1 MQVEQIYEVVNTVT
15 QEVLGESNVVQED
28 LSNIVD
34 VGQTIQNLGSAAFE
48 NYTRTLIDHIGR
60 VVFVNR
66 PYSGSAPSV
75 LMDSWEYGSIL
86 EKIQAEMPTAQQNDS
101 WDLQDNTTYN
111 QDTFKKPIVSAKFFN
126 NKTTFE
132 TQMSFAERQ
141 VKSAFDSVSQLNAFF
156 SMLDTAIYNG
166 QTVKTDALI
175 MRTINNA
182 IATTIAQSFGDGTG
196 AGYDEGTSVKAVNLL
211 YMYNQ
216 AYPDNKIATLADA
229 MSNGRFIRFASYN
242 MSLYVDR
249 MRKLSKLFN
258 IGGKA
263 RFTPKDRLHFVMLND
278 FAKAADVYNQSDTF
292 HDQFT
297 ALPNAETVPYWQGSG
312 TGYDLD
318 SITSVNVTIPNGNE
332 GGGDIVA
339 TGILGV
345 MFDRDALGVCNQD
358 RRVTTHYNARAE
370 FFNNWYKVDAQYFN
384 DFDENIVVFYAND
397 SGTED

>member
-1 MQVEQIYEVVNTVT
+1 MNVEQIYQVVNTVT
-15 QEVLGESNVVQED
+15 TEVLGESAIVNED

-34 VGQTIQNLGSAAFE
+34 VGQTIANLGSAAFE

-66 PYSGSAPSV
+66 PYAGSAPSV
-75 LMDSWEYGSIL
+75 LMDAWEYGSIL
-86 EKIQAEMPTAQQNDS
+86 EKIQADMPTAQANDS
-101 WDLQDNTTYN
+101 WQLTDGQTYV
-111 QDTFKKPIVSAKFFN
+111 QDTFRKPNVSAKFFN
-126 NKTTFE
+126 NRTTFE

-182 IATTIAQSFGDGTG
+182 IATTIANSFGNGTG
-196 AGYDEGTSVKAVNLL
+196 SGYSTGTSVKAVNLL

-216 AYPDNKIATLADA
+216 NYPDATINTLAEA
-229 MSNGRFIRFASYN
+229 MSNDRFIRFASYN
-242 MSLYVDR
+242 MALYVDR
-249 MRKLSKLFN
+249 MRKLSTLFN

-263 RFTPKDRLHFVMLND
+263 RFTPQDRLHFVMLND

-292 HDQFT
+292 HEQFT

-312 TGYDLD
+312 TNYDLD
-318 SITSVNVTIPNGNE
+318 SITGINVSIDNGGE
-332 GGGDIVA
+332 TPTDIVA

-384 DFDENIVVFYAND
+384 DFNENIVVFYAND
-397 SGTED
+397 TSN

>member
-1 MQVEQIYEVVNTVT
+1 MQVEQIYQIVNTIT
-15 QEVLGESNVVQED
+15 NEVLGDSAVVKED
-28 LSNIVD
+28 LSNVVEIGD
-34 VGQTIQNLGSAAFE
+34 TIANLGSAAFE
-48 NYTRTLIDHIGR
+48 NYTRSLIDHIGK

-75 LMDSWEYGSIL
+75 LMDAWEYGSIL
-86 EKIQAEMPTAQQNDS
+86 EKIQAEMPTAQANDS
-101 WDLQDNTTYN
+101 WNLQDGQTYV
-111 QDTFKKPIVSAKFFN
+111 QDTFRKPSVSAKFYN
-126 NKTTFE
+126 SKTTFE

-156 SMLDTAIYNG
+156 SMIDTAIYNG
-166 QTVKTDALI
+166 QTVKTDSLV

-182 IATTIAQSFGDGTG
+182 IAHTIANSFGDGTG
-196 AGYDEGTSVKAVNLL
+196 IGYDAGTSVKAVNLL

-216 AYPDNKIATLADA
+216 QYPDNKHNNLASA
-229 MSNGRFIRFASYN
+229 MSDGRFIRFASYN
-242 MSLYVDR
+242 MALYEDR
-249 MRKLSKLFN
+249 MKKLSKLFN

-312 TGYDLD
+312 VNYDTN
-318 SITSVNVTIPNGNE
+318 SISSINVTIDGASA
-332 GGGDIVA
+332 GVDIVA
-339 TGILGV
+339 NGIIGV

-384 DFDENIVVFYAND
+384 DFNENIVVFYAAV
-397 SGTED
+397 TE

>member
-1 MQVEQIYEVVNTVT
+1 MNVEQIYQVVNTVT
-15 QEVLGESNVVQED
+15 TEVLGESAIVNED

-34 VGQTIQNLGSAAFE
+34 VGQTIANLGSAAFE

-66 PYSGSAPSV
+66 PYAGSAPSV
-75 LMDSWEYGSIL
+75 LMDAWEYGSIL
-86 EKIQAEMPTAQQNDS
+86 EKIQADMPTAQANDS
-101 WDLQDNTTYN
+101 WQLTDGQTYV
-111 QDTFKKPIVSAKFFN
+111 QDTFRKPNVSAKFFN
-126 NKTTFE
+126 NRTTFE

-182 IATTIAQSFGDGTG
+182 IATTIANSFGNGTG
-196 AGYDEGTSVKAVNLL
+196 TGYSTGTSVKAVNLL

-216 AYPDNKIATLADA
+216 NYPDARINTLAEA
-229 MSNGRFIRFASYN
+229 MSSDRFIRFASYN
-242 MSLYVDR
+242 MALYVDR
-249 MRKLSKLFN
+249 MRKLSTLFN

-263 RFTPKDRLHFVMLND
+263 RFTPQDRLHFVMLND

-292 HDQFT
+292 HEQFT

-312 TGYDLD
+312 TNYDLN
-318 SITSVNVTIPNGNE
+318 SITGINVSIDNG
-332 GGGDIVA
+332 GDTATDIVA

-384 DFDENIVVFYAND
+384 DFNENIVVFYAND
-397 SGTED
+397 TSNA

>member
-1 MQVEQIYEVVNTVT
+1 MNVEQIYQVVNTVS
-15 QEVLGESNVVQED
+15 QEVLGESAIVQED

-34 VGQTIQNLGSAAFE
+34 IGQSVANLGSAAFE
-48 NYTRTLIDHIGR
+48 NYTRTLIDHIGK

-66 PYSGSAPSV
+66 PYAGSAPSV

-86 EKIQAEMPTAQQNDS
+86 EKIQAEMPTAQANDS
-101 WDLQDNTTYN
+101 WDLQDGQTYV
-111 QDTFKKPIVSAKFFN
+111 QDTFKKPNVSAKFFN
-126 NKTTFE
+126 NRTTFE

-182 IATTIAQSFGDGTG
+182 IANTIAQSFGNGTG
-196 AGYDEGTSVKAVNLL
+196 TGYSEGTSVKAVNLL

-216 AYPDNKIATLADA
+216 AYPDNPITTLADA

-242 MSLYVDR
+242 MALYVDR
-249 MRKLSKLFN
+249 MRKLSTLFN

-263 RFTPKDRLHFVMLND
+263 RFTPQDRLHFVMLND

-312 TGYDLD
+312 TNYDLN
-318 SITSVNVTIPNGNE
+318 SITSINVTIENGQE
-332 GGGDIVA
+332 GGADIVA
-339 TGILGV
+339 SGILGV

-384 DFDENIVVFYAND
+384 DFNENIVVFYAND
-397 SGTED
+397 TTQE

>member
-1 MQVEQIYEVVNTVT
+1 MQVEQIYNIVNTVT
-15 QEVLGESNVVQED
+15 QEVLGESAVVQED

-34 VGQTIQNLGSAAFE
+34 VGQSVANLGSAAFE

-66 PYSGSAPSV
+66 PYAGSAPSV
-75 LMDSWEYGSIL
+75 LMDAWEYGSVL
-86 EKIQAEMPTAQQNDS
+86 EKIQAEMPTAQANDS
-101 WDLQDNTTYN
+101 WQLQDGQTYV
-111 QDTFKKPIVSAKFFN
+111 QDTFRKPDVSAKFFN

-141 VKSAFDSVSQLNAFF
+141 VKSAFDSVGQLNAFF
-156 SMLDTAIYNG
+156 SMLDTSIYNG
-166 QTVKTDALI
+166 QTIKTDALV

-182 IATTIAQSFGDGTG
+182 IANTIASSFGNGTG
-196 AGYDEGTSVKAVNLL
+196 TGYDAGSSVKAVNLL
-211 YMYNQ
+211 YLYNQ
-216 AYPDNKIATLADA
+216 NYPNDKIATLAEA
-229 MSNGRFIRFASYN
+229 ISNGRFIRFASYN
-242 MSLYVDR
+242 MALYVDR

-292 HDQFT
+292 HEQFT

-312 TGYDLD
+312 TNYDLQ
-318 SITSVNVTIPNGNE
+318 SITSLNVTIENGQE
-332 GGGDIVA
+332 GGANIA
-339 TGILGV
+339 ASGILGV

-384 DFDENIVVFYAND
+384 DFNENIVVFYAND
-397 SGTED
+397 STVS